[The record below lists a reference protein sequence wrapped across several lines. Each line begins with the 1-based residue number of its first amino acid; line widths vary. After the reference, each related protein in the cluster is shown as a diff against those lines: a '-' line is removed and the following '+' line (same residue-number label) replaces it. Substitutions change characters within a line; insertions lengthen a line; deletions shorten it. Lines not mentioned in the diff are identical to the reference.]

1 MAVDLAVLFEA
12 LSYASKMHAQQRRK
26 DKEASPYINHPID
39 VANILVTV
47 GNIQDTSVLA
57 AAILH
62 DTIEDTEASEA
73 DLIERFGEDIAS
85 LVMECTDDKSLPKDR
100 RKQLQIEHA
109 PHKSPRAKH
118 IKIADKISNV
128 RDLSSSPPKDWPT
141 ERVREYLDWS
151 EKVVNGLGETNQD
164 LLDFYR
170 QTLENARKSLSD

>member
-12 LSYASKMHAQQRRK
+12 LSYASKMHARQRRK

-62 DTIEDTEASEA
+62 DTVEDTEASEA